1 MFFNNSNDSI
11 LFNFTTIISSDNNNS
26 SSSNNNSLTLM
37 LMTPI
42 QYYAILIFFF
52 ICFIFVLFLFL
63 FVYNLFCLL
72 LKSFKCCQNDS
83 FYFICDTLNRNHN
96 QAEVAAG
103 ATTATSF
110 LGPISSSSLSSSL
123 TNSEKEIRNNRLSL
137 EVVVEN
143 KNNNTNYGILNNYSN
158 KTPLLR
164 NDEETELSTL
174 PAAKEQQKKLKESSD
189 FYSTFTFKSFKT
201 LETNELTNNNN
212 NDYLDICNTLENV
225 TKSINKELELIENI
239 NLSKISITNNT
250 EIVGEAEE
258 EEEEENI
265 KTNETEKLITDL
277 LPMPDLSSITDL
289 NNDETNLDSSI
300 QDIDNYSDILVVKD

>member
-11 LFNFTTIISSDNNNS
+11 LFNFTTIIINN
-26 SSSNNNSLTLM
+26 SSNNNKSLTLM
-37 LMTPI
+37 LMTTI

-52 ICFIFVLFLFL
+52 ICFIFALFLFL

-96 QAEVAAG
+96 QAAAET
-103 ATTATSF
+103 ATTSF
-110 LGPISSSSLSSSL
+110 LGPISSL
-123 TNSEKEIRNNRLSL
+123 TNSEEEIRNNKLSL
-137 EVVVEN
+137 VVVEN
-143 KNNNTNYGILNNYSN
+143 ENNNNNTIYGILNNYSN

-164 NDEETELSTL
+164 NDETELSTL
-174 PAAKEQQKKLKESSD
+174 PAAQEQQKKLKESSD

-201 LETNELTNNNN
+201 LEANEISNNNN
-212 NDYLDICNTLENV
+212 NNNDDYLDICNTLENV

-239 NLSKISITNNT
+239 NLSKITTTNNT
-250 EIVGEAEE
+250 EIVGNDEE
-258 EEEEENI
+258 EEDTE
-265 KTNETEKLITDL
+265 TNETEKLITDL

>member
-110 LGPISSSSLSSSL
+110 LGPISSSSLSSL

-225 TKSINKELELIENI
+225 TKSIKNK
-239 NLSKISITNNT
+239 
-250 EIVGEAEE
+250 
-258 EEEEENI
+258 I
-265 KTNETEKLITDL
+265 K
-277 LPMPDLSSITDL
+277 
-289 NNDETNLDSSI
+289 
-300 QDIDNYSDILVVKD
+300 